1 MDANILVIEDDLS
14 IQEVLRY
21 TLVQAGFQVRIASS
35 AEEGLTAVRQV
46 LPDVLLVDLML
57 PGMSGTTF
65 AKQVRQDARTK
76 DVPLIMVTARADE
89 GDRVQGLEIGADDY
103 VTKPFSPRELVAR
116 IRAVLRRRAPQHSG
130 DVFEV
135 AGLRLDPVAHTVTW
149 LEQPLDLGPTEF
161 KLLQYL
167 LSHPGR
173 VFSRQQLLNAV
184 WGDHRF
190 IEERTVDVYVRRLR
204 AGLGSE
210 AEKLIETIRGVG
222 YKLLTAPVPAP
233 ANIPVVAS
241 PALAAPN

>member
-1 MDANILVIEDDLS
+1 MDTNIVVVEDDPA

-21 TLVQAGFQVRIASS
+21 TLIQAGFNVRLTSS
-35 AEEGLTAVRQV
+35 GEEGLTAVRSV

-65 AKQVRQDARTK
+65 AKQIRQDPRTR

-89 GDRVQGLEIGADDY
+89 ADRVQGLDLGADDY

-116 IRAVLRRRAPQHSG
+116 IRAVLRRRAPEHSG
-130 DVFEV
+130 DAVEV
-135 AGLRLDPVAHTVTW
+135 GGLRLDPIAHSV
-149 LEQPLDLGPTEF
+149 EYQGQALDLGPTEF

-167 LSHPGR
+167 ISHPGR

-204 AGLGSE
+204 AGLGD
-210 AEKLIETIRGVG
+210 AEKLIETVRGVG
-222 YKLLTAPVPAP
+222 YKLLTAAP
-233 ANIPVVAS
+233 GGS
-241 PALAAPN
+241 AAPSAAA

>member
-1 MDANILVIEDDLS
+1 MDTNIVVVEDDPA

-21 TLVQAGFQVRIASS
+21 TLIQAGFNVQLAGS
-35 AEEGLTAVRQV
+35 AEEGLAFVRNV
-46 LPDVLLVDLML
+46 LPDVLLVDVML

-65 AKQVRQDARTK
+65 AKQIRQDPRTR
-76 DVPLIMVTARADE
+76 DVPLIMVTARAE
-89 GDRVQGLEIGADDY
+89 ESDRVAGLDIGADDY

-116 IRAVLRRRAPQHSG
+116 IRAVLRRRAPEHSG
-130 DVFEV
+130 DVLE
-135 AGLRLDPVAHTVTW
+135 AGGLKLDPVAHTVTY
-149 LEQPLDLGPTEF
+149 ENQTLDLGPTEF

-204 AGLGSE
+204 AGLGPD
-210 AEKLIETIRGVG
+210 AEKLVETVRGVG
-222 YKLLTAPVPAP
+222 YKMLT
-233 ANIPVVAS
+233 S
-241 PALAAPN
+241 PLSSSAA

>member
-1 MDANILVIEDDLS
+1 MDANIVVVEDDPA

-21 TLVQAGFQVRIASS
+21 TLIQAGFQVRIASS
-35 AEEGLTAVRQV
+35 AEEGLASVRQV

-65 AKQVRQDARTK
+65 AKQIRQDARTK
-76 DVPLIMVTARADE
+76 DVPLIMVTAKADE
-89 GDRVQGLEIGADDY
+89 GDRVTGLELGADDY

-149 LEQPLDLGPTEF
+149 QDAPLDLGPTEF

-210 AEKLIETIRGVG
+210 AEQLIETIRGVG
-222 YKLLTAPVPAP
+222 YKLLTSIAP
-233 ANIPVVAS
+233 AQ
-241 PALAAPN
+241 AAADTIEQ

>member
-1 MDANILVIEDDLS
+1 MQPSVIVIEDDAA

-21 TLVQAGFQVRIASS
+21 TLVQAGFDVRLAAS
-35 AEEGLTAVRQV
+35 AEEGLSAVRQV

-57 PGMSGTTF
+57 PGISGTSF
-65 AKQVRQDARTK
+65 VRQIRQDPRTR
-76 DVPLIMVTARADE
+76 DVPTIMVTARAE
-89 GDRVQGLEIGADDY
+89 EADRVGGLETGADDY

-116 IRAVLRRRAPQHSG
+116 IRAVLRRRAPQHG
-130 DVFEV
+130 GEV
-135 AGLRLDPVAHTVTW
+135 IEIGALRLDPMEHSISY
-149 LEQPLDLGPTEF
+149 EGKPLNLGPTEF

-167 LSHPGR
+167 VAHPGR

-210 AEKLIETIRGVG
+210 AENLIETIRGVG
-222 YKLLTAPVPAP
+222 YKFLPPAI
-233 ANIPVVAS
+233 AH
-241 PALAAPN
+241 

>member
-1 MDANILVIEDDLS
+1 MDANIVVVEDDAS

-21 TLVQAGFQVRIASS
+21 TLVQAGFQVRICSS
-35 AEEGLTAVRQV
+35 AEEGLIAVRQV

-65 AKQVRQDARTK
+65 AKQIRLDARTK

-130 DVFEV
+130 DVFDV
-135 AGLRLDPVAHTVTW
+135 AGLRLDPIAHSVTW
-149 LEQPLDLGPTEF
+149 QGQPLDLGPTEF

-204 AGLGSE
+204 AGLGNE
-210 AEKLIETIRGVG
+210 AERLIETIRGVG
-222 YKLLTAPVPAP
+222 YKLLTAPAP
-233 ANIPVVAS
+233 AVANES
-241 PALAAPN
+241 VAAESH

>member
-1 MDANILVIEDDLS
+1 MDTNIVVVEDDPA

-21 TLVQAGFQVRIASS
+21 TLIQAGFNVQLAGS
-35 AEEGLTAVRQV
+35 AEEGLAFVRNV
-46 LPDVLLVDLML
+46 LPDVLLVDVML

-65 AKQVRQDARTK
+65 AKQIRQDPRTR
-76 DVPLIMVTARADE
+76 DVPLIMVTARAE
-89 GDRVQGLEIGADDY
+89 ESDRVAGLDIGADDY

-116 IRAVLRRRAPQHSG
+116 IRAVLRRRAPEHSG
-130 DVFEV
+130 DVLE
-135 AGLRLDPVAHTVTW
+135 AGGLKLDPVSHTVTY
-149 LEQPLDLGPTEF
+149 ENQTLDLGPTEF

-204 AGLGSE
+204 AGLGPD
-210 AEKLIETIRGVG
+210 AEKLVETVRGVG
-222 YKLLTAPVPAP
+222 YKMLT
-233 ANIPVVAS
+233 S
-241 PALAAPN
+241 PLSSSAA

>member
-1 MDANILVIEDDLS
+1 MDANIVVVEDDPA

-21 TLVQAGFQVRIASS
+21 TLIQAGFQVRITSS
-35 AEEGLTAVRQV
+35 AEEGLASVRQV

-57 PGMSGTTF
+57 PGISGTTF
-65 AKQVRQDARTK
+65 AKQIRQDARTK
-76 DVPLIMVTARADE
+76 DVPLIMVTAKADE
-89 GDRVQGLEIGADDY
+89 GDRVNGLEIGADDY

-135 AGLRLDPVAHTVTW
+135 GGLRLDPVAHTVTW
-149 LEQPLDLGPTEF
+149 QGAPLELGPTEF

-210 AEKLIETIRGVG
+210 AEQLIETIRGVG
-222 YKLLTAPVPAP
+222 YKLLTTNATAP
-233 ANIPVVAS
+233 AVADAVES
-241 PALAAPN
+241 